1 MAPKRRRVVGKPT
14 RSTKLSSGGGGG
26 GGAGGG
32 AAAARARSP
41 SLRDVA
47 LFGARPEIPAELFI
61 VQGRGV
67 YRVRREQIVS
77 LRPTTDPTAAE
88 QARGAHG
95 RQPLIVNA
103 GTPTD
108 ANPLA
113 GKCFHDHRF
122 VPTRE
127 ETHEAQWWDAS
138 HSETPPGAPR
148 WVDPA
153 RLERYVSPHCYCSA
167 ADVLARYAGGVA
179 LGPGGAALFQILF
192 LNEGSA
198 TFAPRPEMGVD
209 GGWRKWTAQ
218 RRVIANNLS
227 KLLIVCPASAL
238 NPMLGS
244 DGRPQLAGGGP
255 VPATMPLILACL
267 ASIVSDKSPGAPG
280 ATHLASIG
288 GYHDRCRL
296 HLLPYAHVAKVHELV
311 AHFELETH
319 FPSLRLPGL
328 LEHADAP
335 LEPWRIKAVAELGP
349 AQGPVPPPEWLRRR
363 AALNCGVPWVVH
375 CDLAHPD
382 GAVDDEGRPELVPLL
397 RDGAEERNGSPWL
410 RLQEAEA
417 ATEHHVL
424 VTSALARVAGRA
436 PKVPPLPTSDA
447 AEALG
452 VLKAELVMA
461 KKHIVQL
468 RAECQRLSTR
478 NRELGESLSAT
489 AATAATAAAGVASTD
504 K

>member
-1 MAPKRRRVVGKPT
+1 MKRRRAAGKPKRLT
-14 RSTKLSSGGGGG
+14 NLSS
-26 GGAGGG
+26 GG

-88 QARGAHG
+88 QARGAQG

-127 ETHEAQWWDAS
+127 ETHEVQWWDAS
-138 HSETPPGAPR
+138 HSEYTQGAPR

-153 RLERYVSPHCYCSA
+153 RLERYVSPHRNCSA
-167 ADVLARYAGGVA
+167 ADVLARHAGGAA
-179 LGPGGAALFQILF
+179 LAPTGAALFQILF

-198 TFAPRPEMGVD
+198 TFAPRPEMGVVD
-209 GGWRKWTAQ
+209 SWRKWTTQ

-227 KLLIVCPASAL
+227 KLFIVCPASAL
-238 NPMLGS
+238 NPVLGR
-244 DGRPQLAGGGP
+244 DGHPQLDGGGP
-255 VPATMPLILACL
+255 VPASMPLMLACL

-311 AHFELETH
+311 VHFELETH
-319 FPSLRLPGL
+319 FPSLRLPSL
-328 LEHADAP
+328 LEHAEAP
-335 LEPWRIKAVAELGP
+335 LEPWRTKAVAELGP

-375 CDLAHPD
+375 CDLAHPG

-410 RLQEAEA
+410 CLQEAD
-417 ATEHHVL
+417 ATNEHHVQ

-447 AEALG
+447 VEELG
-452 VLKAELVMA
+452 VLREELVMA
-461 KKHIVQL
+461 RQHILQL

-478 NRELGESLSAT
+478 NRELGDSPSAT
-489 AATAATAAAGVASTD
+489 ATVAATAAAGVDATD
-504 K
+504 E